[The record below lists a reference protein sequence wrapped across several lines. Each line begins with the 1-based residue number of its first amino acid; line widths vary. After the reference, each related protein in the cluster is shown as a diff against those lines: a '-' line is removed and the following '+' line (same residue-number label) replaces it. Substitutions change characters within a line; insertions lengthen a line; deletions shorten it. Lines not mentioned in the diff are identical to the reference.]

1 MVFLCTYRSST
12 QYWVFE
18 RCSSISIC
26 FDCCEKVGGLL
37 VSFDLNIGQIMQY
50 AFNLFASVLPL
61 IYLFAG
67 AAFAVFIV
75 MKLIA
80 IAKGS

>member
-1 MVFLCTYRSST
+1 MVFQRTYRRFIKCRI
-12 QYWVFE
+12 YK
-18 RCSSISIC
+18 RCSSFSVRFNC
-26 FDCCEKVGGLL
+26 RQKVGGLL
-37 VSFDLNIGQIMQY
+37 MSFDLNIGQIMQY

-75 MKLIA
+75 TKLIA

>member
-1 MVFLCTYRSST
+1 M
-12 QYWVFE
+12 
-18 RCSSISIC
+18 
-26 FDCCEKVGGLL
+26 
-37 VSFDLNIGQIMQY
+37 SFDLNIGQIMQY

-67 AAFAVFIV
+67 AAFAVYIV